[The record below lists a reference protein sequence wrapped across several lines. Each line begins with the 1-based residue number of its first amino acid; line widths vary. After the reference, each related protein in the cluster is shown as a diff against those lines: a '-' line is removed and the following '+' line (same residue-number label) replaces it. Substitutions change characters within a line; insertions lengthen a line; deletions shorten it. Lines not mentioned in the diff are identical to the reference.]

1 MVVFFGLP
9 GKQSKL
15 HIFIYRQ
22 SRDEL
27 CAKAS
32 LPFLLS
38 LFPGNI
44 NIISILD
51 QGNGTTSL
59 RATHK
64 LVQPS

>member
-1 MVVFFGLP
+1 MVVPFRLP
-9 GKQSKL
+9 GKQGKL
-15 HIFIYRQ
+15 HIIYRQ

-27 CAKAS
+27 CAKVS

-59 RATHK
+59 KATHK